1 MLAILGIGEDM
12 KNILIENEKNYCDY
26 LYEIDSLD
34 MYLKTIMKPY
44 LSAEEEYELCR
55 KAKNGD
61 LKAKEILIERNLK
74 NVYMVAKNYV
84 DRGVE
89 PWDLIQEGNVGLM
102 KAFEKYNID
111 SNIRFINYA
120 YFWIRHSIIRA
131 IENKSRLIKLP
142 ERKIELLIKYKKGKE
157 HLETMLKR
165 TPSVMELKH
174 YFQFPLRL
182 INELENYLL
191 EIESLDVLGL
201 DDNIHYDLIEEP
213 FEEKII
219 DRDYYERILILMRD
233 ILNEREYEVLTKNIG
248 INGEP
253 MSFSKLAKLLG
264 ISCQRIGQIKL
275 LAVKKIKEALEPD
288 NNEVEINEFL
298 KIELAIKEYSQK
310 KKLMK
315 SK

>member
-1 MLAILGIGEDM
+1 MLAILGIGESM

-61 LKAKEILIERNLK
+61 LEAKEKLIERNLR
-74 NVYMVAKNYV
+74 NVYMVAKNYQN
-84 DRGVE
+84 RGL
-89 PWDLIQEGNVGLM
+89 PLWDLIQEGNIGLLQ
-102 KAFEKYNID
+102 AFEKYDING
-111 SNIRFINYA
+111 NARFVHYA
-120 YFWIRHSIIRA
+120 YFGIRQAIVRA

-142 ERKIELLIKYKKGKE
+142 ERKMELLIKYKEGKE
-157 HLETMLKR
+157 YLETILKR
-165 TPSVMELKH
+165 TPSFEKLRN
-174 YFQFPLRL
+174 YFRFPLRL

-191 EIESLDVLGL
+191 EIESLDLLGQ

-219 DRDYYERILILMRD
+219 DKDYYERNLILMKD
-233 ILNEREYEVLTKNIG
+233 ILDEREYEILTKHIG

-264 ISCQRIGQIKL
+264 VTYQRVGQIKV
-275 LAVKKIKEALEPD
+275 LAVKKIKEAL
-288 NNEVEINEFL
+288 
-298 KIELAIKEYSQK
+298 
-310 KKLMK
+310 
-315 SK
+315 